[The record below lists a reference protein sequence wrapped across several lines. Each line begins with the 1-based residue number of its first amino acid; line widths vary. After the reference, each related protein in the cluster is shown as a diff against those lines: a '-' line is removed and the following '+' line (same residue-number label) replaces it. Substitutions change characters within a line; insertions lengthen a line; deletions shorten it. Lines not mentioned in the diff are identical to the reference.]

1 VKPRRVDGAQKLGA
15 APGTTLV
22 AIGNFDGVHR
32 GHQAVIAAA
41 VAEARQRQLEPV
53 VLTFHPHPAEVLG
66 RGKVRVLTTL
76 ERKLE
81 LISRID
87 ALLRLVVEP
96 FTTELASHSPDAFAR
111 KLLVEQLGAR
121 VVLVGENFRFGR
133 GRAGDLAVLTKLG
146 NELGFEARTQELCG
160 DAGGVISS
168 TRIREAVANGD
179 LPAAESML
187 GRPHALSG
195 RVVAGDR
202 RGRDLGFPTANL
214 DGVRELLP
222 PDGVYTC
229 LVDALGANASAR
241 VLGSG
246 VCNLGTRPTVDGRRY
261 VIEAHVFDFE
271 GDLYGTELRLHLDRR
286 LREERRFD
294 GLEALRAQI
303 ARDVAAAREALAD
316 RSPDPAAGGAWF

>member
-1 VKPRRVDGAQKLGA
+1 VKPRRVDGAKKLGA

-32 GHQAVIAAA
+32 GHRAVIAAA
-41 VAEARQRQLEPV
+41 VAEARERRLEPV

-66 RGKVRVLTTL
+66 RGKVRVLTPL

-87 ALLRLVVEP
+87 ATLCLVVEP
-96 FTTELASHSPDAFAR
+96 FTTELASHSPEAFAQE
-111 KLLVEQLGAR
+111 LLVEQLGAR
-121 VVLVGENFRFGR
+121 VVSVGENFRFGR
-133 GRAGDLAVLTKLG
+133 GRAGDLGVLTKLG

-168 TRIREAVANGD
+168 TRIREAVATGN
-179 LPAAESML
+179 LREAEGML
-187 GRPHALSG
+187 GRPHALGG
-195 RVVAGDR
+195 RVVAGDQ
-202 RGRDLGFPTANL
+202 RGRSLGFPTANL

-222 PDGVYTC
+222 PDGVYAC
-229 LVDALGANASAR
+229 LVDALEEGGTPR

-271 GDLYGTELRLHLDRR
+271 GDLYGRELRLHLDRR

-294 GLEALRAQI
+294 GLAALRAQI
-303 ARDVAAAREALAD
+303 ARDVAEAREAVAG
-316 RSPDPAAGGAWF
+316 RAPDPAAGGAWY

>member
-1 VKPRRVDGAQKLGA
+1 MKPRRVDGAQKLGA

-32 GHQAVIAAA
+32 GHQAVMAAA
-41 VAEARQRQLEPV
+41 VADARERTLEPV

-66 RGKVRVLTTL
+66 RGKVQVLTTL
-76 ERKLE
+76 QRKLE

-87 ALLRLVVEP
+87 ATLRLVVEP
-96 FTTELASHSPDAFAR
+96 FTTELASHSPEAFAQ

-133 GRAGDLAVLTKLG
+133 GRAGDLAVLTRLG

-168 TRIREAVANGD
+168 TRIREAVASGD
-179 LPAAESML
+179 LPEAESML

-214 DGVRELLP
+214 DDVRELLP

-229 LVDALGANASAR
+229 LVDVLEAGGGAR

-271 GDLYGTELRLHLDRR
+271 GDLYGKELRLHLDRR

-294 GLEALRAQI
+294 GLAALRAQI
-303 ARDVAAAREALAD
+303 ALDVAEARVVLAD
-316 RSPDPAAGGAWF
+316 RAPDPAAGGAWF